1 MNPAEPQRSLA
12 RISVV
17 LRSPAVWIFVLVIA
31 AEFFLFDQYGARRH
45 TAVFP
50 RWHDQVQ
57 YLSESY
63 TGHEFARSRGIVAGL
78 LNALT
83 NSSAQGTLH
92 DFYAIFVFFF
102 AGPSRSAA
110 LSVNLFALIAW
121 QIALFVATAR
131 MSGSRPLALASAMLP
146 LALVGPWQNIPGSAY
161 DFRLDHLAM
170 CSLGITA
177 AVGMMTNGFRS
188 YRAVTW
194 FGVAVGVTVVTRF
207 LTGTYFVLIFAG
219 LGLWILLGPD
229 RKPRLLQLLRA
240 GLISAAIAGPFLWL
254 NYNELREYY
263 WIGHYVGP
271 ESAIRNP
278 NMGLGRSLRF
288 VLEQL
293 GVRHLGTFIG
303 ILVLAAA
310 AAFAVVRT
318 RTQRIPAGRRVA
330 PTPSDDGQGRPS
342 HSIGRSWWMVG
353 VIFLASPMLILTL
366 HPQKSEVVVSALV
379 PGVIVLGV
387 ALWEFAARRT
397 LPIAEW
403 IISGAAVLVTIGVFA
418 RSQRETAYPPSVQED
433 IRRVN
438 TLADQIFTRSQA
450 AGLKPPRISVDYVT
464 DAFDAHAFRVIV
476 YERKRVW
483 IPFDI
488 RLPTGIGEP
497 ADALVMER
505 LKESDFVF
513 LTENDAAGV
522 YPFDKKLAT
531 LRPKLREWC
540 DINLRG
546 VERFTLLG
554 RPMVLYQ
561 RREIPFP

>member
-1 MNPAEPQRSLA
+1 MSPAEPHRLPA
-12 RISVV
+12 GISAV
-17 LRSPAVWIFVLVIA
+17 LRSPAVWILAVVIA

-92 DFYAIFVFFF
+92 DFYAIFVFYF

-110 LSVNLFALIAW
+110 LSVNLLALVAW
-121 QIALFVATAR
+121 QIALFVATTR
-131 MSGSRPLALASAMLP
+131 MIGSRALALASAMLP

-177 AVGMMTNGFRS
+177 CVGVLTNGFRS

-194 FGVAVGVTVVTRF
+194 FGVAVGVTILTRF
-207 LTGTYFVLIFAG
+207 LTGTYFALIFAG
-219 LGLWILLGPD
+219 LALWIFLGAD

-254 NYNELREYY
+254 NFNELREYY

-278 NMGLGRSLRF
+278 NMGIGRSLRF
-288 VLEQL
+288 VFEQL
-293 GVRHLGTFIG
+293 GIRHLGIFFG
-303 ILVLAAA
+303 ILALAAAVVLAA
-310 AAFAVVRT
+310 VRKRNQQST
-318 RTQRIPAGRRVA
+318 SG
-330 PTPSDDGQGRPS
+330 
-342 HSIGRSWWMVG
+342 SWWMIG
-353 VIFLASPMLILTL
+353 AIFLCSPLLILTL

-379 PGVIVLGV
+379 PGVIVLCV
-387 ALWEFAARRT
+387 AAWNHAARRT
-397 LPIAEW
+397 ITVVEW
-403 IISGAAVLVTIGVFA
+403 IVSIAIVLATVGVFA
-418 RSQRETAYPPSVQED
+418 RSQMAVAYSPSIQED

-438 TLADQIFTRSQA
+438 TLADQIFARSQEA
-450 AGLKPPRISVDYVT
+450 SLKPPRISVDYVT

-497 ADALVMER
+497 SDALVMER

-513 LTENDAAGV
+513 LTESDAAGI
-522 YPFDKKLAT
+522 YPFDKKLAAM
-531 LRPKLREWC
+531 RPQLREWC
-540 DINLRG
+540 DLNLRG

-554 RPMVLYQ
+554 RRMVLYQ

>member
-1 MNPAEPQRSLA
+1 MTSRLPPF
-12 RISVV
+12 
-17 LRSPAVWIFVLVIA
+17 LRSPVFWLLLGVFAV
-31 AEFFLFDQYGARRH
+31 EFLLFDQFGARRH

-92 DFYAIFVFFF
+92 DFFAIFVFYF

-121 QIALFVATAR
+121 QIALYAATAR
-131 MSGSRPLALASAMLP
+131 VSGSRPLALASAMLP
-146 LALVGPWQNIPGSAY
+146 LALAGPWQNIPGAAY

-170 CSLGITA
+170 CGLGITA
-177 AVGMMTNGFRS
+177 AVGMLTDGFRS
-188 YRAVTW
+188 RHAATW
-194 FGVAVGVTVVTRF
+194 FGVAVGLTILTRF
-207 LTGTYFVLIFAG
+207 LTGTYFVLIY
-219 LGLWILLGPD
+219 LGLALGIVMGAE
-229 RKPRLLQLLRA
+229 RKARLLQLARS
-240 GLISAAIAGPFLWL
+240 GLIATAIAGPFVWL
-254 NYNELREYY
+254 NFNELREYY

-278 NMGLGRSLRF
+278 NMGIGRSLRF
-288 VLEQL
+288 VFEQL
-293 GVRHLGTFIG
+293 GVRHLGGFFGALALAGAVT
-303 ILVLAAA
+303 LAA
-310 AAFAVVRT
+310 VRT
-318 RTQRIPAGRRVA
+318 RHRR
-330 PTPSDDGQGRPS
+330 PLPG
-342 HSIGRSWWMVG
+342 SWWIVG
-353 VIFLASPMLILTL
+353 LIFALSPLLILTL
-366 HPQKSEVVVSALV
+366 HRQKSEVVIGALV
-379 PGVIVLGV
+379 PGVIVLIV
-387 ALWEFAARRT
+387 ALWNLAARRT
-397 LPIAEW
+397 TPIFEW
-403 IISGAAVLVTIGVFA
+403 IFSSLVMLATVVVFA
-418 RSQRETAYPPSVQED
+418 RGQMATAYPPSIQED

-438 TLADQIFTRSQA
+438 TLADQIYTRSQA
-450 AGLKPPRISVDYVT
+450 ARLKPPRISVDYVT

-476 YERKRVW
+476 YERKKVW

-497 ADALVMER
+497 SDALVMER

-513 LTENDAAGV
+513 LTESDSAGI
-522 YPFDKKLAT
+522 YPFDRKLAAM
-531 LRPKLREWC
+531 RPQLREWC
-540 DINLRG
+540 DLNLRG

-554 RPMVLYQ
+554 RSMVLYQ